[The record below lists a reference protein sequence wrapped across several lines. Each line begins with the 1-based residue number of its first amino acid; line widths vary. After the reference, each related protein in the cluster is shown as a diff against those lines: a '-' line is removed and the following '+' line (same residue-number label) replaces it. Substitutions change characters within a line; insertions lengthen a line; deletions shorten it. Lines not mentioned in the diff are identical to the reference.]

1 MDINFEHVS
10 IIDKKNSSFARA
22 AIKIFKFFIVKIFM
36 IHPVY
41 RVAQKSIYRKKFEYP
56 HSVLIKWAVFLS
68 MIEESS
74 KFLYIRK
81 TLKNASLNYNF

>member
-1 MDINFEHVS
+1 
-10 IIDKKNSSFARA
+10 
-22 AIKIFKFFIVKIFM
+22 M

-81 TLKNASLNYNF
+81 TLKNASLNYNFWLEYRNLIFYDILWTVFWKHVHSI